1 MATQVGGAVGERARV
16 RADNL
21 QLRRV
26 AQMLLVLL
34 ALALVI
40 RAIYY
45 VWMVFPV
52 LVWPHEAIGGEATML
67 YEATLIGNDPLGGL
81 RALYGPQPADAFI
94 AGNYPPIYLIL
105 WALDPG
111 ASSFITGRALSLLW
125 GIIAAIAGGIAI
137 FGSLRG
143 HATRPQR
150 IIAGA
155 LGGAAF
161 ICTVPVFQQ
170 ISIAKPDMTALGLA
184 AVGLAFF
191 ENARGR
197 RGIILAGIFF
207 GLALLTKQSIGF
219 ALAAA
224 FIAALRRGPKEALT
238 LFLTTGAVGV
248 VGVGFLYLLAGPT
261 VFEHL
266 ITYNLRPWRQDR
278 FESLNRKFLALTWLL
293 IVPALAYAGWGI
305 VKRGR
310 SALTYY
316 PIVALLVLYTVG
328 SEGGA
333 RNYYIELCLATGLGA
348 ALALLTLALA
358 RPRWTLTLGTVA
370 FLLVAIYAFRT
381 YTVLIAGAYVPA
393 PPVVEGG
400 ERNRLL
406 ALADAAPDPVL
417 SDDVSYLAMR
427 GRPAV
432 IDDGFLSEHV
442 RNEGLWNTDGIV
454 AGIREH
460 RYPLVLTPRSGDDE
474 AILRRAWG
482 DAVVDALNVYYVRSS
497 DITFTPKR

>member
-1 MATQVGGAVGERARV
+1 MVTQAGGAVGERARV
-16 RADNL
+16 RAESL
-21 QLRRV
+21 PLRRI
-26 AQMLLVLL
+26 AQLLLTVL
-34 ALALVI
+34 ALALVA

-45 VWMVFPV
+45 VWMVLPV
-52 LVWPHEAIGGEATML
+52 LIWPHEATGGEGTML
-67 YEATLIGNDPLGGL
+67 YEATLIGNNPLGGL
-81 RALYGPQPADAFI
+81 RALYGAQPTDAFI

-125 GIIAAIAGGIAI
+125 GIIAAIAGGVAV
-137 FGSLRG
+137 FGALRG
-143 HATRPQR
+143 HATRQQR
-150 IIAGA
+150 IVAGA

-184 AVGLAFF
+184 AVGLACF

-197 RGIILAGIFF
+197 RGIVLAGTFF

-224 FIAALRRGPKEALT
+224 FVASLRRGPKEALT
-238 LFLTTGAVGV
+238 LFLTTGAVGA
-248 VGVGFLYLLAGPT
+248 VGIGSLYFLAGPT
-261 VFEHL
+261 VFDHL

-278 FESLNRKFLALTWLL
+278 FESLNRKFLALHWLIL
-293 IVPALAYAGWGI
+293 LPALAYAFWGI

-316 PIVALLVLYTVG
+316 PIIALLVIYTIG

-333 RNYYIELCLATGLGA
+333 RNYYIELCLAAGLGA

-358 RPRWTLTLGTVA
+358 RPRWMLTLGTIA

-406 ALADAAPDPVL
+406 ALADASPDPIL

-432 IDDGFLSEHV
+432 IDDAFLAIIL
-442 RNEGLWNTDGIV
+442 RQKGLWTTEAIAANV
-454 AGIREH
+454 RAKA
-460 RYPLVLTPRSGDDE
+460 YPLVLTGLYRTDQE
-474 AILRRAWG
+474 LRYGWG
-482 DAVVDALNVYYVRSS
+482 DEVVDALYANYDRVGQEGFV
-497 DITFTPKR
+497 PKKP

>member
-1 MATQVGGAVGERARV
+1 MVTQASGAVEERTMARTDITQV
-16 RADNL
+16 
-21 QLRRV
+21 RRI
-26 AQMLLVLL
+26 AQILLALL

-40 RAIYY
+40 RALYY
-45 VWMVFPV
+45 VYMVFPV
-52 LVWPHEAIGGEATML
+52 LVWPHEAVGGEATML
-67 YEATLIGNDPLGGL
+67 YESTLIQRDPLGGL
-81 RALYGPQPADAFI
+81 RALYGPQPADGFI
-94 AGNYPPIYLIL
+94 AGNYPPLYLIF
-105 WALDPG
+105 WALNPG
-111 ASSFITGRALSLLW
+111 QSSFITGRALSLLW
-125 GIIAAIAGGIAI
+125 GSIAAIAGGIAV
-137 FGSLRG
+137 FGALRG
-143 HATRPQR
+143 YATTTQR

-197 RGIILAGIFF
+197 RGIVLAGLFF

-238 LFLTTGAVGV
+238 LFLTTGLVGAVGI
-248 VGVGFLYLLAGPT
+248 GFLYLLAGPA
-261 VFEHL
+261 VIDHL
-266 ITYNLRPWRQDR
+266 IIYNLRPWRQDR
-278 FESLNRKFLALTWLL
+278 FESLNTKFLALTWPL
-293 IVPALAYAGWGI
+293 IIPALGYAAWGL

-328 SEGGA
+328 SEGGG
-333 RNYYIELCLATGLGA
+333 RNYFIELCLATGLGM
-348 ALALLTLALA
+348 ALALLALALA
-358 RPRWTLTLGTVA
+358 RPRWLLTLGAVT

-381 YTVLIAGAYVPA
+381 YTVLVAGAYVPA
-393 PPVVEGG
+393 PPVMVGG
-400 ERNRLL
+400 ERNRIL
-406 ALADAAPDPVL
+406 ALADAAPDPIL

-442 RNEGLWNTDGIV
+442 RMVGLWNTDGIV
-454 AGIREH
+454 ANIRAG
-460 RYPLVLTPRSGDDE
+460 RYPLVLTPRSGDDD

-482 DAVVDALNVYYVRSS
+482 DAIVDALNTYYVRTS
-497 DITFTPKR
+497 DITFAPKR

>member
-1 MATQVGGAVGERARV
+1 MVTQVGGAVGERAGV
-16 RADNL
+16 RTDPMQIRRIA
-21 QLRRV
+21 QLLI
-26 AQMLLVLL
+26 ALL
-34 ALALVI
+34 ALTLVI
-40 RAIYY
+40 RAVYY

-67 YEATLIGNDPLGGL
+67 YESALIQRDPLGGL

-94 AGNYPPIYLIL
+94 AGNYPPIYMIF
-105 WALDPG
+105 WALNPG
-111 ASSFITGRALSLLW
+111 ASSFITGRAISLLW
-125 GIIAAIAGGIAI
+125 GVIAAIAGGLAV
-137 FGSLRG
+137 FGALRG
-143 HATRPQR
+143 QATRPQR
-150 IIAGA
+150 IVAGA

-184 AVGLAFF
+184 AVGLACF

-197 RGIILAGIFF
+197 RGVVLAGLFF

-224 FIAALRRGPKEALT
+224 FVASLRRGPKEALT
-238 LFLTTGAVGV
+238 LFLTTGIVGAI
-248 VGVGFLYLLAGPT
+248 GVGFLYLLAGPT
-261 VFEHL
+261 VIDHL

-293 IVPALAYAGWGI
+293 IVPALAYACWGI

-316 PIVALLVLYTVG
+316 PITALLVIYTVG

-333 RNYYIELCLATGLGA
+333 RNYYIELCLAAGLGA

-393 PPVVEGG
+393 PPIVTGG
-400 ERNRLL
+400 ERNRVL
-406 ALADAAPDPVL
+406 ALADAAPDPIL

-442 RNEGLWNTDGIV
+442 RNEGLWNTAGIV
-454 AGIREH
+454 AAIKEH

-482 DAVVDALNVYYVRSS
+482 DAVVDALNTYYVRTS
-497 DITFTPKR
+497 DITFAPKR

>member
-1 MATQVGGAVGERARV
+1 MATQVSGAVGERTGV
-16 RADNL
+16 RTDSI
-21 QLRRV
+21 QVRRI
-26 AQMLLVLL
+26 AQILIALL

-40 RAIYY
+40 RALYY
-45 VWMVFPV
+45 VYMVFPV

-67 YEATLIGNDPLGGL
+67 YESALIQRDPLGGL

-94 AGNYPPIYLIL
+94 AGNYPPIYLIF
-105 WALDPG
+105 WALNPG
-111 ASSFITGRALSLLW
+111 ASSFTTGRAISLLW
-125 GIIAAIAGGIAI
+125 GVIAAIAGGVAI
-137 FGSLRG
+137 FGAFRG
-143 HATRPQR
+143 HATASQR
-150 IIAGA
+150 IVAGT
-155 LGGAAF
+155 LGGATF

-197 RGIILAGIFF
+197 RGILMAGLFF

-224 FIAALRRGPKEALT
+224 FVASLRRGPKEALT
-238 LFLTTGAVGV
+238 LFLTTGIVGAI
-248 VGVGFLYLLAGPT
+248 GIGFLYLLAGPT
-261 VFEHL
+261 VLDHL

-278 FESLNRKFLALTWLL
+278 FESLNIKFLALHWLIL
-293 IVPALAYAGWGI
+293 VPALAYALWGI
-305 VKRGR
+305 VKRGC

-316 PIVALLVLYTVG
+316 PLIALLVLYTVG

-333 RNYYIELCLATGLGA
+333 RNYYIELCLAAGLGA
-348 ALALLTLALA
+348 ALALLTLTLA
-358 RPRWTLTLGTVA
+358 RPRWMLTLGTIA
-370 FLLVAIYAFRT
+370 FLLVTIYAFRT

-393 PPVVEGG
+393 PPVMTGG
-400 ERNRLL
+400 ERNRVL

-442 RNEGLWNTDGIV
+442 RNEGLWKTDGIV
-454 AGIREH
+454 AGIREG
-460 RYPLVLTPRSGDDE
+460 RYSLVLTPRSGDDE
-474 AILRRAWG
+474 TILRRAWG
-482 DAVVDALNVYYVRSS
+482 DAVVDALNAYYVRTSN
-497 DITFTPKR
+497 ITFAPKR

>member
-1 MATQVGGAVGERARV
+1 MMTQVGGAVGEHARV
-16 RADNL
+16 GTDSI
-21 QLRRV
+21 QVRRI
-26 AQMLLVLL
+26 AQTLIALL

-45 VWMVFPV
+45 VWMIFPV
-52 LVWPHEAIGGEATML
+52 IAWPHEAVGGEATML
-67 YEATLIGNDPLGGL
+67 YESVLIGRDPLGGL

-94 AGNYPPIYLIL
+94 AGNYPPIYLIF
-105 WALDPG
+105 WALNPG
-111 ASSFITGRALSLLW
+111 PSSFITGRALSLLW
-125 GIIAAIAGGIAI
+125 GVIAAVAGGSAV
-137 FGSLRG
+137 FGALRG
-143 HATRPQR
+143 HATTTQR
-150 IIAGA
+150 IVAGM

-197 RGIILAGIFF
+197 RGIILAGLCF

-224 FIAALRRGPKEALT
+224 FIAALRRKPKEALT
-238 LFLTTGAVGV
+238 LFLTTGAVGA
-248 VGVGFLYLLAGPT
+248 VGIGSLYLLAGPT
-261 VFEHL
+261 VLDHL

-278 FESLNRKFLALTWLL
+278 FESLNTKFLALTWLL
-293 IVPALAYAGWGI
+293 IVPALAYAAWGI
-305 VKRGR
+305 VRRGR

-328 SEGGA
+328 SEGGG
-333 RNYYIELCLATGLGA
+333 RNYFIELCLAAGLGA
-348 ALALLTLALA
+348 ALALLTVALA

-370 FLLVAIYAFRT
+370 FLMVASYAFRT
-381 YTVLIAGAYVPA
+381 YTVLVAGAYVPA

-400 ERNRLL
+400 ERNRVL
-406 ALADAAPDPVL
+406 ALADAAPDPIL

-442 RNEGLWNTDGIV
+442 RTIGLWDTDGIV
-454 AGIREH
+454 ANIRAG

-482 DAVVDALNVYYVRSS
+482 DAIVDALNTYYVRTS
-497 DITFTPKR
+497 DITFVPKR